1 MPKVLDPDPLTPKRP
16 SSNVQDYLARK
27 YASLHIHPDSDPA
40 PNGIP
45 PQNPQNPPSPPTS
58 EKQREANRR
67 NAQHST
73 GPKTPEGK
81 AASSA
86 NSRRHGLYS
95 GTMLL
100 SIEDDEDY
108 NRILEDLR
116 GFYRPANS
124 EERYVVEM
132 VAQQRH
138 RLLRHAALETGYL
151 DYKQRRQ
158 IENAVW
164 LARNGRPDPFFEE
177 VIPLLRNPEALIPGD
192 LVNLLL
198 GRCFDATLTN
208 ARSSL
213 AELTRIENN
222 HRRNLAYW
230 ESRLEQLLRDRKRT
244 PATPD
249 PLASPPNHRPFPDS
263 VTPAPPSPPAEDPS
277 QAPHAPNQA
286 GSPEAASGLPPKPTH
301 GRATHPA
308 TGDKESTTSNEN
320 AGNEP
325 ISSPHGESRV
335 MPANAQAAGAPG
347 TRIQHDGRR
356 PRRWAADT
364 WPGRSS

>member
-1 MPKVLDPDPLTPKRP
+1 MPKVLDPDTLTPKRP

-27 YASLHIHPDSDPA
+27 YASLHIHPESDPA

-73 GPKTPEGK
+73 GPKTPDGK
-81 AASSA
+81 AASAA
-86 NSRRHGLYS
+86 NSRRHGLYG

-124 EERYVVEM
+124 EERYVIEM

-164 LARNGRPDPFFEE
+164 LAGNGRPDPFFEE
-177 VIPLLRNPEALIPGD
+177 VIPLLKNPEALVPGD

-230 ESRLEQLLRDRKRT
+230 ESRLEQLLRDRKHHRANPPSPT
-244 PATPD
+244 ATEPQTASPSPAPPDPDPATPA
-249 PLASPPNHRPFPDS
+249 PCPTSPAATNPRPNR
-263 VTPAPPSPPAEDPS
+263 T
-277 QAPHAPNQA
+277 
-286 GSPEAASGLPPKPTH
+286 TH
-301 GRATHPA
+301 NVQ
-308 TGDKESTTSNEN
+308 STTSSEN
-320 AGNEP
+320 PGNEP
-325 ISSPHGESRV
+325 IS
-335 MPANAQAAGAPG
+335 
-347 TRIQHDGRR
+347 
-356 PRRWAADT
+356 
-364 WPGRSS
+364 RSSCLKRECGQRPYLSSQ